1 MDSRIDTVIVM
12 PVLQKRYKQALWWLH
27 RLDYVMALA
36 GVHGVHQQP
45 QFSVCFLLHDLIL

>member
-12 PVLQKRYKQALWWLH
+12 PVLQKRYKQALWSLH